1 MSPFSRQTFPSSRI
15 FCVVMLMTMG
25 TAAADG
31 SHPLVGSDRASVNDP
46 YTCAHLWQEIGLPQ
60 THKPENQ
67 ELGTAERDRLNAQ
80 IADLTKRLE
89 TVDDTEAKKLK
100 RERNQ
105 LVRKAEIMQK
115 ARERFEEMPR
125 TNIICRDHF
134 ITQYNSYTK
143 NPDWVIERLDRKTVT
158 GPHTRPNTKFTR
170 DPNLPIGAASAVD
183 RDYGASNLS
192 RGHQAASADFTSNEE
207 WMKATFVFSNAVP
220 QTQDGF
226 NGGIWKDLEEH
237 VQDLAKSLK
246 DDEAIYVITGPVDMN
261 VDGSEI
267 IVDPDK
273 NACGKPIRLAGFSKL
288 KKRSICDANDRNP
301 DKICDHGVAV
311 PSGLFKII
319 YSPHRDRA
327 VGYLMSNEDHR
338 NLRMRGTSV
347 SEYLEQQRASIDLI
361 EDLSDLNFFTG
372 KSQRWRR
379 VHEESCPVQ
388 QWRQ

>member
-1 MSPFSRQTFPSSRI
+1 MPFFSPQTIQSSWI
-15 FCVVMLMTMG
+15 FCAAILIIAG
-25 TAAADG
+25 TAAAEGRDQ
-31 SHPLVGSDRASVNDP
+31 SDGSDRSSVNDP

-60 THKPENQ
+60 SHKPENQ

-80 IADLTKRLE
+80 IADLNKRLE
-89 TVDDTEAKKLK
+89 TVDAIEAKKLK
-100 RERNQ
+100 KERNQ
-105 LVRKAEIMQK
+105 LVRKADIIQNS
-115 ARERFEEMPR
+115 REQFEKTPR
-125 TNIICRDHF
+125 VNIVCRDHF

-143 NPDWVIERLDRKTVT
+143 NPDWVIERLDRETVT
-158 GPHTRPNTKFTR
+158 GTHNRPNKKFTR
-170 DPNLPIGAASAVD
+170 DPKLPIGAASAEE
-183 RDYGASNLS
+183 RDYGSSNLS
-192 RGHQAASADFTSNEE
+192 RGHQAASADFTSSED

-237 VQDLAKSLK
+237 IQDLAKSLK

-267 IVDPDK
+267 VVDPDK
-273 NACGKPIRLAGFSKL
+273 NPCGKPIRLAGLSKL
-288 KKRSICDANDRNP
+288 KKRSICDANDHHADN
-301 DKICDHGVAV
+301 ICDHGVAV

-338 NLRMRGTSV
+338 NIHLRGISV
-347 SEYLEQQRASIDLI
+347 TQYLEQQRASIDLI